1 MSRSAP
7 VSPSHRSPA
16 DGVAAH
22 RFVRGLRHL
31 AQAALAAFALA
42 SACLAGAAESAIADG
57 SATDP
62 AAAPAAAS
70 RTAVRAA
77 PTIRVLSLNL
87 WHDKGDWPRRRALIV
102 DELRRLRPDVIAL
115 QEVLQRDGLRNQA
128 EDLGAA
134 LGYRVQFVSVDP
146 PQAARR
152 YGNALLTRARSRA
165 RDQRK
170 LDPLDDYRTAAHARV
185 ALGRTGAVEVYATH
199 LHNDRQGGAIRAR
212 QVASLLDFVDATR
225 GDGPVLIAG
234 DFNSDADSPEL
245 NALAARYRD
254 AYGSAHPQASADPAA
269 HTTLNPAYLPA
280 QRIDHVFY
288 DPQRFE
294 LVEAKIVL
302 DRSRE
307 GVWASDHFG
316 MLAVL
321 RLR

>member
-1 MSRSAP
+1 MNALRSNPLPVAP
-7 VSPSHRSPA
+7 RPRPGFAARPAAVGIGARLRRAATRLLAAAALSATFVFAACAATDTAAPSPA
-16 DGVAAH
+16 
-22 RFVRGLRHL
+22 
-31 AQAALAAFALA
+31 
-42 SACLAGAAESAIADG
+42 
-57 SATDP
+57 ATH
-62 AAAPAAAS
+62 AAA
-70 RTAVRAA
+70 RTA

-102 DELRRLRPDVIAL
+102 DEVRRLRPDVIAL
-115 QEVLQRDGLRNQA
+115 QEVLQREGLRNQA

-165 RDQRK
+165 QDQRK
-170 LDPLDDYRTAAHARV
+170 LEPLDDYRTAAHAQLP
-185 ALGRTGAVEVYATH
+185 LGRAGEVAVYATH
-199 LHNDRQGGAIRAR
+199 LHNDRGGGAIRAR

-225 GDGPVLIAG
+225 GDGRVLIAG

-245 NALAARYRD
+245 QALRARYRD
-254 AYGSAHPQASADPAA
+254 AYGFAHPQAGADPAA

-294 LVEAKIVL
+294 LVEARIVL
-302 DRSRE
+302 DRSRD
-307 GVWASDHFG
+307 GIWASDHFG